1 MIFDRKKSYS
11 CKEIAKAKE
20 LLLKM
25 RDNCVKKDSD
35 AYDDPERE
43 EKKKALE
50 MALEGLRRLPREF
63 GEGREK

>member
-1 MIFDRKKSYS
+1 MLVIPKTYTE
-11 CKEIAKAKE
+11 KEIEQAKV
-20 LLLKM
+20 LLEKM
-25 RDNCVKKDSD
+25 CDNCVRKDTD

-43 EKKKALE
+43 KKKKALE

>member
-1 MIFDRKKSYS
+1 MIFDRKKSYT

-25 RDNCVKKDSD
+25 SDNCVRKDSD

-43 EKKKALE
+43 EKQKALD
-50 MALEGLRRLPREF
+50 MALEGLKRLPIYF
-63 GEGREK
+63 GIGE